1 MDDEGASAS
10 GSNVSSETQGF
21 SLVTSEYQ
29 KAKRKKYFAERNA
42 TKISLYSE
50 QFERWQKLKMELEI
64 KADKDLVALLIDQY
78 YANKQIITKR

>member
-1 MDDEGASAS
+1 MDDEGASTS
-10 GSNVSSETQGF
+10 GSNVSSKIQGF

-29 KAKRKKYFAERNA
+29 KAKREKYFAERNA